1 MLYNL
6 LRPLSRAPVEACLAC
21 AGCVLFTNI
30 KTALFTS
37 HRTRLREGSA
47 ACRGHRPHFKR
58 VRCDVNQK
66 VLMEVNNTH
75 SAHAR
80 HASTDPGHLRAY
92 SIEDPHRKTQ
102 EGWSQAFWR
111 SRNRWSRCHKS
122 PRATSG
128 APSHCAARPGLSL
141 S

>member
-66 VLMEVNNTH
+66 VLMEVNNTVVCRACLACAGSFGRNFH
-75 SAHAR
+75 PLNGIPSHP
-80 HASTDPGHLRAY
+80 PGT
-92 SIEDPHRKTQ
+92 RK
-102 EGWSQAFWR
+102 
-111 SRNRWSRCHKS
+111 
-122 PRATSG
+122 
-128 APSHCAARPGLSL
+128 APSLSVKPHP
-141 S
+141 

>member
-66 VLMEVNNTH
+66 VLMEVNNTECVGSNTLKPGGTH
-75 SAHAR
+75 LGDAAHAR
-80 HASTDPGHLRAY
+80 HAT
-92 SIEDPHRKTQ
+92 T
-102 EGWSQAFWR
+102 
-111 SRNRWSRCHKS
+111 RCLK
-122 PRATSG
+122 
-128 APSHCAARPGLSL
+128 RP
-141 S
+141 

>member
-66 VLMEVNNTH
+66 VLMEVNNTEWVARNALERQGFLPNDP
-75 SAHAR
+75 AHAR
-80 HASTDPGHLRAY
+80 HASTGTLHL
-92 SIEDPHRKTQ
+92 
-102 EGWSQAFWR
+102 QAWR
-111 SRNRWSRCHKS
+111 Y
-122 PRATSG
+122 AQF
-128 APSHCAARPGLSL
+128 L
-141 S
+141 